1 MLKSKSS
8 SENHKILSAG
18 VVKPHG
24 QEDSAVDTVL
34 HNSMCVCVCRI
45 SNLLLQYIIILPITL
60 HLATFGGSL
69 ILEAQFPKHVITVVD
84 TKLLLLNQS

>member
-1 MLKSKSS
+1 MDKK
-8 SENHKILSAG
+8 
-18 VVKPHG
+18 
-24 QEDSAVDTVL
+24 TVL
-34 HNSMCVCVCRI
+34 FIQYYTTACVCVCVCRI